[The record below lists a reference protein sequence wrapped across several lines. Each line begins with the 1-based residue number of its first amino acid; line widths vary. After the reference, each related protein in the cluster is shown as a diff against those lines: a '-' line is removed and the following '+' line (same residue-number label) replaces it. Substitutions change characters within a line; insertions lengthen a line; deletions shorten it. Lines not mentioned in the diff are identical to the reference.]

1 MSSSSAPVRGSPTKA
16 LPVYSDFSHMTAKQG
31 IGGIKFAVGLRED
44 NADEIIG
51 RVFPMT
57 KIVPGIK
64 KEKKVRKVE
73 KKVEEK
79 TCSRADCT
87 ARKEKMV
94 ELQDENKHLRL
105 KLKALEDRIETARN
119 KISLTEKSIIMTEEK
134 NDVLNGQIEDAQ
146 GRIFTIE
153 ADVEKGEKINS
164 TLRRQLS
171 GLQQDIER
179 IKSETENQDHQ
190 LRDLLDSKTEQ
201 KLVFSKDPKHKNAQ
215 LASEVSG
222 LKFPVDGEDSD

>member
-1 MSSSSAPVRGSPTKA
+1 MASPSKASPTKSM
-16 LPVYSDFSHMTAKQG
+16 PVYSDFSHMTAKQG
-31 IGGIKFAVGLRED
+31 IGGIRFAVSLREE
-44 NADEIIG
+44 NPDELIA

-57 KIVPGIK
+57 KIVPGVV

-79 TCSRADCT
+79 TCTRPDCT

-94 ELQDENKHLRL
+94 ELQNENKNLRL

-119 KISLTEKSIIMTEEK
+119 KITLTEKSIIMTEEK

-146 GRIFTIE
+146 QRIFTIE

-171 GLQQDIER
+171 TLQADIER
-179 IKSETENQDHQ
+179 IKTETEDQNSQ
-190 LRDLLDSKTEQ
+190 LRDMMDSKSEQ
-201 KLVFSKDPKHKNAQ
+201 KLVFSRDPKHKNPQ
-215 LASEVSG
+215 LASEVSV
-222 LKFPVDGEDSD
+222 LRFPTDGDDSD

>member
-1 MSSSSAPVRGSPTKA
+1 MASNSSPVRESPSKA

-31 IGGIKFAVGLRED
+31 IGGIRFAVSLRED
-44 NADEIIG
+44 NPDEIIS

-57 KIVPGIK
+57 KIVPGVI
-64 KEKKVRKVE
+64 KEKKPRKIE

-94 ELQDENKHLRL
+94 ELQGENKHLRL
-105 KLKALEDRIETARN
+105 KLKALEDKIETAKN

-146 GRIFTIE
+146 SRIFTIE
-153 ADVEKGEKINS
+153 ADVEKGEKINA
-164 TLRRQLS
+164 TLRRQLNL
-171 GLQQDIER
+171 LQQDISR
-179 IKSETENQDHQ
+179 IKQETDDQNNQLKDMM
-190 LRDLLDSKTEQ
+190 DSKSEQ
-201 KLVFSKDPKHKNAQ
+201 KLIFSRDPKHKNSQ
-215 LASEVSG
+215 LATEVSI
-222 LKFPVDGEDSD
+222 LQFPTDGDDSD

>member
-1 MSSSSAPVRGSPTKA
+1 MRASSIAAQGSPTKSM
-16 LPVYSDFSHMTAKQG
+16 PVYSDFSHMTAKQG

-44 NADEIIG
+44 NPDELIA

-57 KIVPGIK
+57 KIVPGVK

-79 TCSRADCT
+79 TCSRADCS
-87 ARKEKMV
+87 ARKDKMH
-94 ELQDENKHLRL
+94 ELQDENKHLRM
-105 KLKALEDRIETARN
+105 KLKNLEDRIETARN

-179 IKSETENQDHQ
+179 IKSETENQEHQ

-201 KLVFSKDPKHKNAQ
+201 KLVFSKDPRHKNAQ

-222 LKFPVDGEDSD
+222 LSFPMDGDDSD

>member
-1 MSSSSAPVRGSPTKA
+1 
-16 LPVYSDFSHMTAKQG
+16 
-31 IGGIKFAVGLRED
+31 
-44 NADEIIG
+44 
-51 RVFPMT
+51 
-57 KIVPGIK
+57 
-64 KEKKVRKVE
+64 VE

-222 LKFPVDGEDSD
+222 LNFPVDGEDSD